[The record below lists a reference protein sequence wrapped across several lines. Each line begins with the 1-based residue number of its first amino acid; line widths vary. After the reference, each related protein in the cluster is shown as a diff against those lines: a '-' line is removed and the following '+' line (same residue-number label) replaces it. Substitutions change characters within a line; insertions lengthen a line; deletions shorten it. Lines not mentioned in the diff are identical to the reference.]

1 MKELTAE
8 EVLQSMRNDSKRLD
22 GDLAELKRLRD
33 SMKKADELISQAEI
47 RYRKDKLKKK
57 SLKDAKEQD
66 SFAEL
71 EGYQTRES
79 IRSDYGYELISE
91 SEMDRLFYLWDLRES
106 QKNQKKTEKY
116 EDDVTKML
124 HVAIHAIE
132 EKYKDRLEELEEI
145 EFNAMQTARQRA
157 EAYNGSMIGF
167 LGGA

>member
-1 MKELTAE
+1 ME
-8 EVLQSMRNDSKRLD
+8 RL
-22 GDLAELKRLRD
+22 
-33 SMKKADELISQAEI
+33 M
-47 RYRKDKLKKK
+47 
-57 SLKDAKEQD
+57 
-66 SFAEL
+66 
-71 EGYQTRES
+71 
-79 IRSDYGYELISE
+79 
-91 SEMDRLFYLWDLRES
+91 YLWDLRES

-157 EAYNGSMIGF
+157 GAINDSMIGF